1 MLPTGG
7 GKIFGPK
14 KFSGVGENFFAN
26 LGVGDGLFEPKGGV
40 KRILLKGELKIFQQR
55 GAKLPLGHTLNWG
68 VQMKKISFGGGKKNF
83 SYGILNT
90 CPRMPKAE
98 KLLRISHCVKTT
110 VLLWVQHQGKLE
122 FFNSERRHKMWKIC
136 EVIVLKIQAL
146 LLRHIKCNFPKDR
159 SLLTM
164 HSVQNLNI
172 FKVIISSNKWQK
184 IQFSLHISAASG
196 TRKPENPNFENET
209 RQTRTFVK

>member
-90 CPRMPKAE
+90 CPRMITP
-98 KLLRISHCVKTT
+98 LDVQR
-110 VLLWVQHQGKLE
+110 VL
-122 FFNSERRHKMWKIC
+122 
-136 EVIVLKIQAL
+136 
-146 LLRHIKCNFPKDR
+146 
-159 SLLTM
+159 
-164 HSVQNLNI
+164 
-172 FKVIISSNKWQK
+172 
-184 IQFSLHISAASG
+184 
-196 TRKPENPNFENET
+196 ET
-209 RQTRTFVK
+209 

>member
-90 CPRMPKAE
+90 CPRMT
-98 KLLRISHCVKTT
+98 ISFITKPLQPFEMFSKECQLKGGPLTY
-110 VLLWVQHQGKLE
+110 
-122 FFNSERRHKMWKIC
+122 FN
-136 EVIVLKIQAL
+136 
-146 LLRHIKCNFPKDR
+146 
-159 SLLTM
+159 
-164 HSVQNLNI
+164 
-172 FKVIISSNKWQK
+172 
-184 IQFSLHISAASG
+184 LH
-196 TRKPENPNFENET
+196 
-209 RQTRTFVK
+209 

>member
-1 MLPTGG
+1 MVHNFARLHHTWTSMLPTGG

-90 CPRMPKAE
+90 CPRMA
-98 KLLRISHCVKTT
+98 
-110 VLLWVQHQGKLE
+110 Q
-122 FFNSERRHKMWKIC
+122 
-136 EVIVLKIQAL
+136 
-146 LLRHIKCNFPKDR
+146 
-159 SLLTM
+159 SLY
-164 HSVQNLNI
+164 
-172 FKVIISSNKWQK
+172 
-184 IQFSLHISAASG
+184 
-196 TRKPENPNFENET
+196 
-209 RQTRTFVK
+209 

>member
-1 MLPTGG
+1 MKLDQRLHTWTSMLPTGG

-90 CPRMPKAE
+90 CPRMT
-98 KLLRISHCVKTT
+98 LSR
-110 VLLWVQHQGKLE
+110 
-122 FFNSERRHKMWKIC
+122 KIC
-136 EVIVLKIQAL
+136 
-146 LLRHIKCNFPKDR
+146 D
-159 SLLTM
+159 
-164 HSVQNLNI
+164 
-172 FKVIISSNKWQK
+172 
-184 IQFSLHISAASG
+184 
-196 TRKPENPNFENET
+196 
-209 RQTRTFVK
+209 TFQVSIATKEA

>member
-68 VQMKKISFGGGKKNF
+68 VQMKKISFGGGQKKF
-83 SYGILNT
+83 
-90 CPRMPKAE
+90 
-98 KLLRISHCVKTT
+98 
-110 VLLWVQHQGKLE
+110 LLWHPKYLSTYG
-122 FFNSERRHKMWKIC
+122 SH
-136 EVIVLKIQAL
+136 
-146 LLRHIKCNFPKDR
+146 HIGCCFE
-159 SLLTM
+159 
-164 HSVQNLNI
+164 Q
-172 FKVIISSNKWQK
+172 VIILKK
-184 IQFSLHISAASG
+184 H
-196 TRKPENPNFENET
+196 END
-209 RQTRTFVK
+209 

>member
-90 CPRMPKAE
+90 CPRMD
-98 KLLRISHCVKTT
+98 S
-110 VLLWVQHQGKLE
+110 LWE
-122 FFNSERRHKMWKIC
+122 S
-136 EVIVLKIQAL
+136 
-146 LLRHIKCNFPKDR
+146 
-159 SLLTM
+159 
-164 HSVQNLNI
+164 
-172 FKVIISSNKWQK
+172 
-184 IQFSLHISAASG
+184 
-196 TRKPENPNFENET
+196 
-209 RQTRTFVK
+209 

>member
-1 MLPTGG
+1 M
-7 GKIFGPK
+7 
-14 KFSGVGENFFAN
+14 N
-26 LGVGDGLFEPKGGV
+26 LSSV
-40 KRILLKGELKIFQQR
+40 
-55 GAKLPLGHTLNWG
+55 
-68 VQMKKISFGGGKKNF
+68 
-83 SYGILNT
+83 
-90 CPRMPKAE
+90 AE
-98 KLLRISHCVKTT
+98 KLFKFPHCVRI
-110 VLLWVQHQGKLE
+110 VLLWVQQQGKLE

-184 IQFSLHISAASG
+184 IQFSLH
-196 TRKPENPNFENET
+196 NPHSKIN
-209 RQTRTFVK
+209 

>member
-90 CPRMPKAE
+90 CPRMDNW
-98 KLLRISHCVKTT
+98 T
-110 VLLWVQHQGKLE
+110 
-122 FFNSERRHKMWKIC
+122 
-136 EVIVLKIQAL
+136 
-146 LLRHIKCNFPKDR
+146 
-159 SLLTM
+159 
-164 HSVQNLNI
+164 VQNLLDCEQLQNTCI
-172 FKVIISSNKWQK
+172 
-184 IQFSLHISAASG
+184 
-196 TRKPENPNFENET
+196 
-209 RQTRTFVK
+209 

>member
-1 MLPTGG
+1 MHPLAQGHCDSLHGSGQKLNFSYSWTKLLDWSQCALFIRGQVCCRLGG

-90 CPRMPKAE
+90 CPRMLP
-98 KLLRISHCVKTT
+98 
-110 VLLWVQHQGKLE
+110 
-122 FFNSERRHKMWKIC
+122 
-136 EVIVLKIQAL
+136 
-146 LLRHIKCNFPKDR
+146 
-159 SLLTM
+159 
-164 HSVQNLNI
+164 
-172 FKVIISSNKWQK
+172 
-184 IQFSLHISAASG
+184 
-196 TRKPENPNFENET
+196 
-209 RQTRTFVK
+209 